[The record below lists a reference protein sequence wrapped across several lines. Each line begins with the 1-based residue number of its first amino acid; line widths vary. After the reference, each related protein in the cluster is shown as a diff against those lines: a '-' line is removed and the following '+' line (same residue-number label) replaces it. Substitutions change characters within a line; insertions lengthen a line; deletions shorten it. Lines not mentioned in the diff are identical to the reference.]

1 VELETSMFSAS
12 GLSLISGVGVVI
24 GWVAWWGS
32 SFLGGLITFY
42 VAVWRV
48 ERSKGFASPLK

>member
-1 VELETSMFSAS
+1 MELETSMFSAS
-12 GLSLISGVGVVI
+12 GLSLISGVGVII

-48 ERSKGFASPLK
+48 QRALPPP